1 VSFDGFGIGILF
13 VPIVA
18 LAMPWSNAH
27 RLLEEL
33 VPALALRVRGI
44 LNLDALRSGVIAT
57 VPMFRNDAF
66 EILFAN

>member
-1 VSFDGFGIGILF
+1 
-13 VPIVA
+13 
-18 LAMPWSNAH
+18 MPWSNAH